1 MTNNSRNIMTRVQK
15 MIISESEAGQR
26 IDNFLMRKFKDLP
39 RSKIYKIIRKGEVR
53 VSGCRKQ
60 PSYKIKTNDELRI
73 PPLSIAQK
81 SKPNLPVHKT
91 NIESY
96 IIFEDQDFI
105 VIDKPSGLAV
115 HGGSGI
121 SAGVIEQLR
130 SLKSNE
136 KDLALVHRIDKE
148 TSGCLLISKRRSV
161 LRDIHEKFRNGEV
174 NKNYFA
180 IVMGTWD
187 YFKKSIDLPLMTHHR
202 KNGERHVTPDSR
214 GKKAK
219 TNVKL
224 INQYKKFA
232 LIQCQPITGRTHQL
246 RVHLCE
252 IGYPIYGDKKY
263 INDQDSTDR
272 KGAKR
277 LYLHAQS
284 LSFVDRNGNDR
295 IFSSPMPPEF
305 NIF

>member
-1 MTNNSRNIMTRVQK
+1 

-60 PSYKIKTNDELRI
+60 PSYKIKKNDELRI
-73 PPLSIAQK
+73 PPLSIAVK
-81 SKPNLPVHKT
+81 SNAKLSANNT
-91 NIESY
+91 NIESH
-96 IIFEDQDFI
+96 IIFEDSDFI
-105 VIDKPSGLAV
+105 VINKPSGLAV

-148 TSGCLLISKRRSV
+148 TSGCLLISKKRSV

-180 IVMGTWD
+180 IVIGIWD
-187 YFKKSIDLPLMTHHR
+187 YHKKSIDLRLMTHHR
-202 KNGERHVTPDSR
+202 KNGERHVTSDLS
-214 GKKAK
+214 GKKAI

-263 INDQDSTDR
+263 LNDLSIAR

-295 IFSSPMPPEF
+295 IFSSPLPPEYNVF
-305 NIF
+305 